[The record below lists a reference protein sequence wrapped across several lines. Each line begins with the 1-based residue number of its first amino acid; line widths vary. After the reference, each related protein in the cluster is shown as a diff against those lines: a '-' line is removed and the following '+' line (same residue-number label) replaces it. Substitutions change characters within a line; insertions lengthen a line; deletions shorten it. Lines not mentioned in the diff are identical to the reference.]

1 MAVHMIKTPLDDGY
15 IMVEAYGMSTDSKPS
30 FAGMATGS
38 TFVAV
43 DTGKAYLYE
52 EEEPKWYEVG
62 GSSDAETT

>member
-1 MAVHMIKTPLDDGY
+1 MAVRMIKTVLDDGST
-15 IMVEAYGMSTDSKPS
+15 MVEAYGKSTDSKPS

-52 EEEPKWYEVG
+52 EEEPEWYEVG

>member
-15 IMVEAYGMSTDSKPS
+15 IMVEAYGKSTDSKPS
-30 FAGMATGS
+30 FTGMATGS

-62 GSSDAETT
+62 ASSDAETT